1 MERMAGHFAR
11 LVEALVADPA
21 RSVADVAFLG
31 EDERARVVQG
41 WNATAAPFADDLCV
55 HHLFEAQAERTPAAV
70 AVVYAGGTLTY
81 AQLDARANRLARFLR
96 RRGVGADTCVGLCL
110 ERGPEMMVAML
121 GILKAGAAYV
131 PLDPK
136 YPACRLAYMLESSA
150 APVLLTQASLAGQL
164 PVSGAETVR
173 VDADRERIEAE
184 RVERVQGGVLPDSL
198 AYVIYTSG
206 STGLPKG
213 VAMPHR
219 PLVNLL
225 AWQERDWRA
234 LARAVTLQFATISF
248 DASFHEV
255 FSAWSTGGSVVLIS
269 EETRYD
275 PAAILATVER
285 ERVERLFMPAV
296 ALQNLAEMADA
307 QGRVPTTLHEVQT
320 AGEALRITP
329 ALRRWFSALGVPLYN
344 HYGPSETHVVTS
356 LMLAGDPAEWPLLP
370 SIGVPVANTQC
381 YVLDGRGEP
390 SPVGVPG
397 ELYLGGVSLARGYL
411 GRPDLTAERFL
422 PDPFCRSSGGRLYRT
437 GDRVRWLTDGTLE
450 FLGRVDDQVKV
461 RGFRIEPGEVESV
474 LERHAGVREA
484 VVVVREDAP
493 GEKRLVGY
501 VVLAEGAEVSPA
513 ELRAYLKASLPEYLV
528 PGAIVVLERLPLTP
542 SGKVARRALPVPE
555 AGGDRE
561 SYVAPRTPAEEMLA
575 GIWAEVLRAER
586 VGAEDDFFGLGGH
599 SLLATRVVSRVRQAF
614 GVELPLRA
622 LFEAPTVAGWRRAST
637 CSRLETGGRR
647 RRRWWRCRATGRRCR
662 CRSRSSGCGSSTSW
676 SRAAPRTTCLTR
688 CAFGAA
694 STRRCWSGQ
703 SRRSCGATRRCAPS
717 SRWWTASRCRWSE
730 TRPRSPCR
738 SPTCGACRR
747 SRARRR
753 CGVWCGGGGASVRPG
768 GGPAAAGVRG
778 AAGRGGVGGA
788 LHDAPHRL
796 RRLVHRR
803 ADPRGVG
810 ALRRAGGG
818 ARGGAPGAAG
828 AVRGLRAW
836 QRGWLTG
843 ETLEAELGYWRDRLP
858 VLRPCWSCPRT
869 GRARR
874 CRTLAARASASHL
887 PRTSRRL
894 RALSRR
900 EGTTAFMTLLAA
912 WQLLLSRYAGV
923 EDVSVGTPI
932 AGRTRLETEPLIG
945 FFVNTLVLRPTSRA
959 TSASASC
966 WAGCGR
972 RRWGRTST
980 RRSPSSAWWRSWR
993 RSGAWRT
1000 RRSSR

>member
-1 MERMAGHFAR
+1 
-11 LVEALVADPA
+11 
-21 RSVADVAFLG
+21 
-31 EDERARVVQG
+31 
-41 WNATAAPFADDLCV
+41 V

-622 LFEAPTVAGWRRAST
+622 LFEAPTVAGLAARIDLLQAGDGGTQAPPLVALPRDGSALPLSFAQQRLWFIDQLEPGSAAYNMPYALRLRGRFDPAVLERAVTEIVRRH
-637 CSRLETGGRR
+637 ETLRTVFVVVDGEPVQVVRD
-647 RRRWWRCRATGRRCR
+647 
-662 CRSRSSGCGSSTSW
+662 
-676 SRAAPRTTCLTR
+676 AAPVALPVTDLRGLPAESR
-688 CAFGAA
+688 EAEVLRLVRR
-694 STRRCWSGQ
+694 TRRV
-703 SRRSCGATRRCAPS
+703 RST
-717 SRWWTASRCRWSE
+717 
-730 TRPRSPCR
+730 
-738 SPTCGACRR
+738 
-747 SRARRR
+747 
-753 CGVWCGGGGASVRPG
+753 
-768 GGPAAAGVRG
+768 
-778 AAGRGGVGGA
+778 
-788 LHDAPHRL
+788 
-796 RRLVHRR
+796 
-803 ADPRGVG
+803 
-810 ALRRAGGG
+810 LRRARCCG
-818 ARGGAPGAAG
+818 
-828 AVRGLRAW
+828 
-836 QRGWLTG
+836 
-843 ETLEAELGYWRDRLP
+843 
-858 VLRPCWSCPRT
+858 CPR
-869 GRARR
+869 
-874 CRTLAARASASHL
+874 
-887 PRTSRRL
+887 
-894 RALSRR
+894 
-900 EGTTAFMTLLAA
+900 
-912 WQLLLSRYAGV
+912 
-923 EDVSVGTPI
+923 
-932 AGRTRLETEPLIG
+932 
-945 FFVNTLVLRPTSRA
+945 
-959 TSASASC
+959 
-966 WAGCGR
+966 CG
-972 RRWGRTST
+972 WT
-980 RRSPSSAWWRSWR
+980 RRS
-993 RSGAWRT
+993 GGC
-1000 RRSSR
+1000 SSRCTTSSPTAGPSAC